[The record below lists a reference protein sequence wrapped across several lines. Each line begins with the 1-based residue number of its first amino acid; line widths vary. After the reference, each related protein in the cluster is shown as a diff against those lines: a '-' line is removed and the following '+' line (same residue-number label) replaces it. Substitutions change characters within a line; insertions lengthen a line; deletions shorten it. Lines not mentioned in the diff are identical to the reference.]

1 MDPAA
6 QLYLHAVRA
15 ALAFDPALAERVAA
29 EAEDHLAEAEEAR
42 GGAVD
47 PHLCLGPPDAFAHG
61 IAAAHGPQRLAGFL
75 KLLLTALLLVTLTM
89 RLRLAFLPP
98 LEAEAWLWP
107 ARLADR
113 WGLIAATLAAALAGV
128 GLWRQRRGKDWHLSP
143 RRLAWVGGAALL
155 LSSLGGGVLT
165 AVGIA
170 TQPTWGAMIP
180 LATTAAEGVALL
192 FLAGEYRRV
201 RRYPGLV

>member
-15 ALAFDPALAERVAA
+15 ALAFDPALADRVAA

-47 PHLCLGPPDAFAHG
+47 PHLCLGPPEVFAHG
-61 IAAAHGPQRLAGFL
+61 IAAAHGPPRLAGFL

-98 LEAEAWLWP
+98 LEAEDWLWP

-113 WGLIAATLAAALAGV
+113 WGLVAATLAAALAGV
-128 GLWRQRRGKDWHLSP
+128 GLWRQRRGKDSHLSP
-143 RRLAWVGGAALL
+143 RRFAWMGGTALL
-155 LSSLGGGVLT
+155 LSSLGGAVLT
-165 AVGIA
+165 ALGIA
-170 TQPTWGAMIP
+170 TQPTWGAVAP
-180 LATTAAEGVALL
+180 LTTLAAEGVALL
-192 FLAGEYRRV
+192 FLFGDYRRL
-201 RRYPGLV
+201 RRYPGLD

>member
-1 MDPAA
+1 MDSAA

-113 WGLIAATLAAALAGV
+113 WGLALAAGAAALTGI
-128 GLWRQRRGKDWHLSP
+128 GLWRHRQGKGWRLSP

-155 LSSLGGGVLT
+155 LSSLGGVILT
-165 AVGIA
+165 AVGVVA
-170 TQPTWGAMIP
+170 QPTLGAMIP
-180 LATTAAEGVALL
+180 LATTAAEAVALL
-192 FLAGEYRRV
+192 ALGSEYRRV
-201 RRYPGLV
+201 RRYPGLI

>member
-15 ALAFDPALAERVAA
+15 ALAFDPALADRVAA
-29 EAEDHLAEAEEAR
+29 EAEDHLAEAEAAR

-89 RLRLAFLPP
+89 RLRIAFLPP
-98 LEAEAWLWP
+98 LEAEDWLLP
-107 ARLADR
+107 ARIADR

-128 GLWRQRRGKDWHLSP
+128 GLWRQRRGKGWRLSP
-143 RRLAWVGGAALL
+143 SRLAWSGGSALL
-155 LSSLGGGVLT
+155 LSSLGGALLTLAALSGQPDWT
-165 AVGIA
+165 AVL
-170 TQPTWGAMIP
+170 P

-192 FLAGEYRRV
+192 FLFGDYRRL